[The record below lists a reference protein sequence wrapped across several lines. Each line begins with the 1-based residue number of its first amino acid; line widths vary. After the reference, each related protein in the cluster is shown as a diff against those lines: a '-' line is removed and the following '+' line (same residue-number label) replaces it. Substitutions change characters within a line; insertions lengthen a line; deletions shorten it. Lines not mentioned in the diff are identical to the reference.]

1 MAQDGGI
8 DAPEPAHAM
17 KGQPLTAAW
26 EIFQKKLAGMSTNG
40 DGMPRRRTA
49 SHAAAKHC
57 VTTIT

>member
-26 EIFQKKLAGMSTNG
+26 EIFQKKLAGM
-40 DGMPRRRTA
+40 PRRRTGKPRSGKA
-49 SHAAAKHC
+49 LRNDHNLMP
-57 VTTIT
+57 